1 MSKLCFCIAFF
12 LYFFLGTQMSSKET
26 DDAVDNPELA
36 FHNSGSE
43 EKSVELT
50 STAHFCP
57 EDAHGDAAP
66 WEKRY
71 EKLWVEVE
79 KREVKSTFKNV
90 AGELK
95 EKFGVLFNS
104 KLVEDSREEA
114 EPAATSAEEDSSDE
128 EGEVIVRPAAR
139 ARSTVLLSIPEQ
151 RESEQEDSSAESL
164 DGSLCEE
171 KMQDSERPT
180 HDSNIH
186 HDPGLVNTDVL
197 TSASPQLN
205 KGHERNVK
213 SINQDTKA
221 FFGDSGMPMYFDYQ
235 DSLLK
240 ETKQVVFKDPPGDL
254 NVTDKNHVGL
264 RDEHEEF
271 PLSQLSSQ
279 IRRPDVSKDLDEDR
293 KRLTL
298 EVGMPRVLFLDFK
311 KGALHKGLSSL

>member
-1 MSKLCFCIAFF
+1 
-12 LYFFLGTQMSSKET
+12 MSSKET

-104 KLVEDSREEA
+104 KLVEDSREDT

-128 EGEVIVRPAAR
+128 EGEIIVRPAAR

-151 RESEQEDSSAESL
+151 RESEQEDFSAESL

-171 KMQDSERPT
+171 KIQDSERPA

-205 KGHERNVK
+205 KGHKRNVK
-213 SINQDTKA
+213 SINHDTKA
-221 FFGDSGMPMYFDYQ
+221 FFGDSGMPMHFDDQ

-240 ETKQVVFKDPPGDL
+240 ETKQDVFKDPPGDL
-254 NVTDKNHVGL
+254 NETDKNHVGS
-264 RDEHEEF
+264 RDEHEF
-271 PLSQLSSQ
+271 PMSQLSSQ

-298 EVGMPRVLFLDFK
+298 EVGMPRVYSLILKRGPFTKDCHLFELLPD
-311 KGALHKGLSSL
+311 LLSFSFHT